1 MVARRD
7 FDVPGAK
14 HGSGSGAK
22 HGSGSGAKHGSFVG
36 FSHEGMHGP
45 RLQS

>member
-7 FDVPGAK
+7 FDVP
-14 HGSGSGAK
+14 GAK